1 MKKMVSKAMLL
12 LGTVFCAFSLLT
24 VNVEAKG
31 DDTLKK
37 GVYAEEIS
45 LAGMTE
51 EEAAEAIGAYVDS
64 LKEAEIT
71 LLAAGD
77 NEVTVTAGEL
87 GLSWKNTDIIEEA
100 KELGMHGNVVQRY
113 KELKD
118 LEHENKVYP
127 IELGFDVT
135 AINNVLVEKC
145 SVFDQ
150 EAIDYTL
157 TRENG
162 AFKITDGQTG
172 YCLDVETSIDEV
184 YDYMTNKWARG
195 NETIA
200 LTVEEE
206 LPRGNE
212 EELSLVKDVLGT
224 YTTTYK
230 KSNSNRSGNI
240 ANGCRLI
247 DGTTLYPGDEFST
260 YQTVSPFSE
269 KNGYYMAGSYLNGK
283 VVDSLGGGICQV
295 STTLYNAVLL
305 SELDVTERYN
315 HSMIVSYVSP
325 SADAA
330 IAESSGK
337 DFKFVNNTE
346 HPVYIEGYTEDK
358 TITFTIYGVET
369 RPANR
374 TVEYESEILETIN
387 PTSDALYP
395 DAAYPL
401 GYISVTGAHIGYK
414 ARLWKVVKED
424 GVQVSREVV
433 NSSSYKMVPRSA
445 VVGVSTADANAY
457 NEIMAACGTGSIDHV
472 KNVIAILNAQQA
484 AAVAEQAAPAE

>member
-51 EEAAEAIGAYVDS
+51 EEAAEAINAYVDS

-113 KELKD
+113 KEMKD
-118 LEHENKVYP
+118 LENENKVYP

-145 SVFDQ
+145 SVFDR

-172 YCLDVETSIDEV
+172 YRLDVETSIDEV
-184 YDYMTNKWARG
+184 YDYMTNKWASG
-195 NETIA
+195 TETIA

-206 LPRGNE
+206 QPRGNA

-230 KSNSNRSGNI
+230 SSNSNRSGNI

-315 HSMIVSYVSP
+315 HSMIVSNVSP

-346 HPVYIEGYTEDK
+346 HPVYIEGHTEDK
-358 TITFTIYGVET
+358 KITFTIYGVET

-395 DAAYPL
+395 DAA
-401 GYISVTGAHIGYK
+401 
-414 ARLWKVVKED
+414 
-424 GVQVSREVV
+424 
-433 NSSSYKMVPRSA
+433 
-445 VVGVSTADANAY
+445 
-457 NEIMAACGTGSIDHV
+457 
-472 KNVIAILNAQQA
+472 
-484 AAVAEQAAPAE
+484 